1 LSDLSTRREVG
12 LTLPFFSPAIAA
24 VANTDMILT
33 IPRRL
38 ALALAKSGAVRWMA
52 APPEIRGFN
61 YDMMW
66 HQRLDEDPAHRWFRE
81 QVSSLGQQMMKRPSS
96 RSSD

>member
-1 LSDLSTRREVG
+1 
-12 LTLPFFSPAIAA
+12 
-24 VANTDMILT
+24 MILT

-38 ALALAKSGAVRWMA
+38 ALTLAKSEAVRWMA

-66 HQRLDEDPAHRWFRE
+66 HQRLDEDPAHLWLRE
-81 QVSSLGQQMMKRPSS
+81 QLRSLGQQIMKRPSL
-96 RSSD
+96 RSSDRTALPR

>member
-1 LSDLSTRREVG
+1 
-12 LTLPFFSPAIAA
+12 
-24 VANTDMILT
+24 
-33 IPRRL
+33 
-38 ALALAKSGAVRWMA
+38 MA

-81 QVSSLGQQMMKRPSS
+81 QVSSLGQQMMNVPPRCRVIERLSRAESRGSFSS
-96 RSSD
+96 

>member
-1 LSDLSTRREVG
+1 
-12 LTLPFFSPAIAA
+12 
-24 VANTDMILT
+24 
-33 IPRRL
+33 
-38 ALALAKSGAVRWMA
+38 MA

-81 QVSSLGQQMMKRPSS
+81 QLRSLGQQMMKRPSS
-96 RSSD
+96 RSSDRTALPR

>member
-1 LSDLSTRREVG
+1 
-12 LTLPFFSPAIAA
+12 
-24 VANTDMILT
+24 MILT
-33 IPRRL
+33 GPRRL
-38 ALALAKSGAVRWMA
+38 ALAHTKSGAVQWLA

-81 QVSSLGQQMMKRPSS
+81 QVHSLGQQMMKRPSS